1 MPSTTL
7 PFMLVHIKTY
17 FNYLAT
23 DTCFAFYFSFFIPAH
38 CLHAYTLI
46 GNIQQKFLYCCMSR
60 QKALA
65 FFCSTAGLVVEEPKS
80 QEYNQ
85 THKVCS
91 AGAKGYMV

>member
-1 MPSTTL
+1 MLCILFFIFYSCTL
-7 PFMLVHIKTY
+7 PTRLHLDWQYSAK
-17 FNYLAT
+17 
-23 DTCFAFYFSFFIPAH
+23 IPLLMYVEAK
-38 CLHAYTLI
+38 
-46 GNIQQKFLYCCMSR
+46 GPS
-60 QKALA
+60 